1 MSFAKQSIFY
11 REMND
16 TNLNFYLYKINVK
29 AEGFIFN
36 FWRIR
41 PPLLFWQ
48 GVKNF
53 CIFLGCYLLVGQG
66 MSLIFMWIYMHWW
79 RLFLWCHNDQIC
91 GIFVFHLIF
100 ELNVIMSI
108 LQYIYSAVFFCVKIF
123 FSVNYLGHLSEC
135 DTKRSWPVKT
145 KWKSTIQLP
154 NGRSFWY
161 YVFYF

>member
-16 TNLNFYLYKINVK
+16 TNLNFYLYKIIVK

-66 MSLIFMWIYMHWW
+66 MSLIIMWIDDDYFYDVIMI
-79 RLFLWCHNDQIC
+79 RFVVFLF
-91 GIFVFHLIF
+91 FHLIF

-108 LQYIYSAVFFCVKIF
+108 TVYIFSCLLLCKDIFFCELF
-123 FSVNYLGHLSEC
+123 RTSVWVWYKKKLTSKNKMEVYNS
-135 DTKRSWPVKT
+135 TT
-145 KWKSTIQLP
+145 KW
-154 NGRSFWY
+154 
-161 YVFYF
+161 

>member
-41 PPLLFWQ
+41 PPLLFGQ

-53 CIFLGCYLLVGQG
+53 SIFLGCYLLVGQG
-66 MSLIFMWIYMHWW
+66 MSLIIMWIDMHWW

-108 LQYIYSAVFFCVKIF
+108 TVYIFSCLLLCKDIFFCELF
-123 FSVNYLGHLSEC
+123 RTSVWVWYKKKLTSKNKMEVYNS
-135 DTKRSWPVKT
+135 TT
-145 KWKSTIQLP
+145 KW
-154 NGRSFWY
+154 
-161 YVFYF
+161 

>member
-16 TNLNFYLYKINVK
+16 KNLKFYLYKINVK

-41 PPLLFWQ
+41 PPLLFWRV
-48 GVKNF
+48 VKNF
-53 CIFLGCYLLVGQG
+53 SIFSILLPFSRTRYVIN
-66 MSLIFMWIYMHWW
+66 LYVNWW

-108 LQYIYSAVFFCVKIF
+108 TVYIFSCLLLCKDIFFCELF
-123 FSVNYLGHLSEC
+123 RTSVWVWYKEKLTSKNKMEVYNS
-135 DTKRSWPVKT
+135 TT
-145 KWKSTIQLP
+145 KW
-154 NGRSFWY
+154 
-161 YVFYF
+161 